1 MSAKINTMH
10 DILNVM
16 YHVQDDFVKLLTDVY
31 NDIETASRSKSQT
44 NFDNARQSVQLL
56 EDFIDNALTHIGC
69 SIAENKA
76 MSSGEEA
83 AEAMFWEKDY
93 EYLTPK
99 QLEVRHNINADDLPF

>member
-1 MSAKINTMH
+1 MSVKFNTMH

-31 NDIETASRSKSQT
+31 NDVETASRSKSET
-44 NFDNARQSVQLL
+44 NFDTARQSVQLL
-56 EDFIDNALTHIGC
+56 KDFMDNALTHIGC

-76 MSSGEEA
+76 MSSGEEI

-99 QLEVRHNINADDLPF
+99 QSQSIQYINADDLPF